1 MLVAGAT
8 GVLGLEI
15 CRQLTAANKSVKGL
29 VRPTS
34 DPSKVNSLRQMGV
47 ETVEGDVKDRSSLD
61 AAMQNVE
68 SVISTVSSTIS
79 RSEGDSIETVDREG
93 QLNLIEAAKAAGI
106 NQFILLSFPVSPESF
121 PLQDAKREAEQ
132 RLMGS
137 GLNYTILQP
146 GFFMDIWLSPVVG
159 FDFPNHKATIYG
171 EGKNKISWIAVKD
184 VAAFAIAALD
194 NPDAKNNIIEL
205 GGPQAFSPLEI
216 VRIFE
221 QQGHPFEIVQVPEE
235 ALRAQKNSSTD
246 PLQLSFLSLMLT
258 LARGGEI
265 DMHENFR
272 KFSVEPTSVSA
283 YVKKVTETA
292 GAEL

>member
-1 MLVAGAT
+1 MANSKQVLVAGAT

-79 RSEGDSIETVDREG
+79 RAEGDSIETVDREG

-121 PLQDAKREAEQ
+121 PL
-132 RLMGS
+132 
-137 GLNYTILQP
+137 
-146 GFFMDIWLSPVVG
+146 
-159 FDFPNHKATIYG
+159 
-171 EGKNKISWIAVKD
+171 
-184 VAAFAIAALD
+184 ALD

-292 GAEL
+292 EAEL